1 VSKSELN
8 WSESEEG
15 QDFKAAFKFLSLLC
29 SERKANALVESLRG
43 AKVVDHAAKDLLRA
57 AQLPL
62 LPRDE
67 PHVDDDLK
75 RIQKGKPLAPVLLIR
90 GDLASGLP
98 LMVADGYH
106 RICRGGLFQRER
118 ARTLPHR
125 RPKRVMDFRS
135 LFGEPAGQSWLQLA
149 ELALAF
155 ILSAS
160 IGLEREIR
168 QKSAGLRTY
177 TLVGFSSALV
187 MLVSKYGFTNILDSG
202 RVVLDPSRIA
212 AQIVSGIGFI
222 GGGLIFV
229 RKDIVRGLTTAAT
242 VWLTAAVGMACGAGL
257 PILAI
262 AVTFGHFVVV
272 FVFPSIERRL
282 PKSRWAPSSL
292 QISYQDGRGVLRE
305 VLSCC
310 TGSEFAVSRVQV
322 ERDPSREIGA
332 APVADQ
338 DTLNSEEAIG
348 GDWTSRKGIVTL
360 RVEVRGAKSVARLA
374 ERLSEIDGVTSVQAG
389 DGNLTSD

>member
-1 VSKSELN
+1 
-8 WSESEEG
+8 
-15 QDFKAAFKFLSLLC
+15 
-29 SERKANALVESLRG
+29 
-43 AKVVDHAAKDLLRA
+43 
-57 AQLPL
+57 
-62 LPRDE
+62 
-67 PHVDDDLK
+67 
-75 RIQKGKPLAPVLLIR
+75 
-90 GDLASGLP
+90 
-98 LMVADGYH
+98 
-106 RICRGGLFQRER
+106 
-118 ARTLPHR
+118 
-125 RPKRVMDFRS
+125 MDFRS

-322 ERDPSREIGA
+322 ERDPSREIDA

-348 GDWTSRKGIVTL
+348 GDWTSPKGIVTL

-389 DGNLTSD
+389 DGNLSSD